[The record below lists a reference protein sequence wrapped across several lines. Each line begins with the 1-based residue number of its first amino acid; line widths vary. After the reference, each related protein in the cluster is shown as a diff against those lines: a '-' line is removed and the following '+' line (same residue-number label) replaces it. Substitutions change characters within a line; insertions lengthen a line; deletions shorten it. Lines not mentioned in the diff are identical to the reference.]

1 MKYTEMYK
9 TTEFKFVWRTTKDV
23 GLHDL
28 ANKIRCSAGFTV
40 WPKKFDEAVE
50 LVDKI
55 TAGYTSIPHT
65 NGFRFVIYIHYSPI
79 YHAVLLE

>member
-1 MKYTEMYK
+1 MKYTEMQK

-50 LVDKI
+50 IDKI
-55 TAGYTSIPHT
+55 TAAWL
-65 NGFRFVIYIHYSPI
+65 YIDPTY
-79 YHAVLLE
+79 